1 MGLMLTTSRDAL
13 PGTDAAFMIVTYE
26 RLVSA
31 VSDAGERIFGS
42 EQEVMGTPLLD
53 LVTSP
58 MGDDLLGRAVAQA
71 AQRAGEPMVLPVR
84 LNCERANRI
93 GTLAARV
100 ATCGPPRAALVTV
113 EPSDF
118 GKRG

>member
-42 EQEVMGTPLLD
+42 EQEVTGTPLLD

-71 AQRAGEPMVLPVR
+71 AQRAGEPMVMPVR
-84 LNCERANRI
+84 LNSERANRI